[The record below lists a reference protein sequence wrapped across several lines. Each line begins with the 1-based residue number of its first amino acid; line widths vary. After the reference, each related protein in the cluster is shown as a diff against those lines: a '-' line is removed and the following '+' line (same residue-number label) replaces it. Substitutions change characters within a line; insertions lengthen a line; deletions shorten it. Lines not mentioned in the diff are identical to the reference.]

1 MKVEEFKKL
10 TDIHQKMI
18 IFEDV
23 ADTLKRCI
31 KEDPVPCIQFGNSL
45 TISKLSGFE
54 KDLDFKYLMDKILEE
69 VEFLRDQYKKE
80 FEEFT
85 LL

>member
-1 MKVEEFKKL
+1 MTVEEFKKL

-31 KEDPVPCIQFGNSL
+31 KEDSVPCIQFGNSL

-54 KDLDFKYLMDKILEE
+54 KDLDFSILWIRYLK
-69 VEFLRDQYKKE
+69 R
-80 FEEFT
+80 
-85 LL
+85 

>member
-1 MKVEEFKKL
+1 MTVEEFKKL

-18 IFEDV
+18 IFEDA

-31 KEDPVPCIQFGNSL
+31 KEDSVPCIQFGNSF
-45 TISKLSGFE
+45 TISKLSRFE

-80 FEEFT
+80 FEEFA